1 MTLSNTTNLD
11 SSPIQIRS
19 PKMHPLTRE
28 GGGERGGAYA
38 MLEARP
44 VRRFLIAAGRRIHGR
59 VKMEVWEETTIG
71 RYEGTHM

>member
-1 MTLSNTTNLD
+1 
-11 SSPIQIRS
+11 
-19 PKMHPLTRE
+19 MHPLTRE

-71 RYEGTHM
+71 ELAHVRLDREDKVVA

>member
-1 MTLSNTTNLD
+1 
-11 SSPIQIRS
+11 
-19 PKMHPLTRE
+19 
-28 GGGERGGAYA
+28 

-71 RYEGTHM
+71 ELAHVRLDREDKVVA

>member
-1 MTLSNTTNLD
+1 
-11 SSPIQIRS
+11 
-19 PKMHPLTRE
+19 MHPLTRE

-44 VRRFLIAAGRRIHGR
+44 VRCFLIAADRRIHGR

-71 RYEGTHM
+71 ELAHVRLDREDKVVA